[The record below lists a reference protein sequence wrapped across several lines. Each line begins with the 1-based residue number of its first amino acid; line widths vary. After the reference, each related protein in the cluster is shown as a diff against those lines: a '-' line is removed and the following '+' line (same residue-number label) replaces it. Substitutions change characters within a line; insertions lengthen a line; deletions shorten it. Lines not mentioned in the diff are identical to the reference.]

1 MDKHVSQSIVE
12 QVYRL
17 RPEHLNGG
25 GRLFGGQ
32 LMAWIDEAAGLA
44 AIRHAHADVVTAAVE
59 HLEFLR
65 GAAQNDLV
73 VLIARLVWV
82 GRSSMEVRVDSFVEH
97 LDGTRELINRA
108 YLTLVSIDAAGHSRP
123 VPGLLPET
131 EEERAEFEAAAA
143 RRARRRNRRDA
154 QPD

>member
-1 MDKHVSQSIVE
+1 MEKHVSQSMIE

-44 AIRHAHADVVTAAVE
+44 AIRHAHADVVTASVE

-65 GAAQNDLV
+65 GAAQYDLV

-97 LDGTRELINRA
+97 LDGSRELITRA
-108 YLTLVSIDAAGHSRP
+108 YLTLVSIDAEGHSRP
-123 VPGLLPET
+123 VPGLIPDT
-131 EEERAEFEAAAA
+131 EEERAEYEAAAA
-143 RRARRRNRRDA
+143 RRARRKAQNRKNV
-154 QPD
+154 

>member
-1 MDKHVSQSIVE
+1 MKKHVSQSVIE

-44 AIRHAHADVVTAAVE
+44 
-59 HLEFLR
+59 
-65 GAAQNDLV
+65 

-97 LDGTRELINRA
+97 LDGSRELINRA
-108 YLTLVSIDAAGHSRP
+108 YLTLVSIDAEGHSRP
-123 VPGLLPET
+123 VPGLIPDT
-131 EEERAEFEAAAA
+131 EEERAEYEAAAA
-143 RRARRRNRRDA
+143 RRARRKAERGKNV
-154 QPD
+154 